1 MIQDIAPHVYH
12 NEYKPVPPT
21 ADSFILSF
29 EDKKILFHQA
39 GPETEI
45 SFLRFRELEGKLPS
59 LYENYIYLFSID
71 DDHFYLIPNLD
82 ISLADNYELHS
93 IRELRTA
100 SSCLCRHHRTPDF
113 PVVPEPSILRLLR
126 NTDEARHKGAND
138 ALPFLWPS

>member
-93 IRELRTA
+93 IR
-100 SSCLCRHHRTPDF
+100 
-113 PVVPEPSILRLLR
+113 
-126 NTDEARHKGAND
+126 
-138 ALPFLWPS
+138 

>member
-45 SFLRFRELEGKLPS
+45 SFLSFRELEGKLPS

-100 SSCLCRHHRTPDF
+100 TPRHLAFAGITDTRFSSGTRAVDSAAAAEHR
-113 PVVPEPSILRLLR
+113 
-126 NTDEARHKGAND
+126 
-138 ALPFLWPS
+138 